1 MTKVSSL
8 KSFVAESH
16 ISEKLIRAVVRKIG
30 GWESFTNYAE
40 DVANHGAMGGFIGF
54 TYYCDTVA
62 FASKLRSEIM
72 DYAEQLAKDLGD
84 DGALSMIAGFN
95 CLRDYKITQSEIA
108 DGIYNGRSEHR
119 TTVLNALA
127 WFALEEVCR
136 SYVDLQ

>member
-16 ISEKLIRAVVRKIG
+16 ISEKLIRAVVRQIG

-40 DVANHGAMGGFIGF
+40 DVANHGAAGGFIGF
-54 TYYCDTVA
+54 IYYSDTVT
-62 FASKLRSEIM
+62 FARRLRPEIM
-72 DYAEQLAKDLGD
+72 ECAEELAKDIGD
-84 DGALSMIAGFN
+84 EGALSMIAGFN
-95 CLRDYKITQSEIA
+95 CLREDKMTQSEIA
-108 DGIYNGRSEHR
+108 DGIYNGRSEHS